1 MPKENVA
8 GAAEAEPK
16 LKAAP
21 VEAAAAGA
29 PKVNPPAAAAGAVL
43 PEPNA
48 ADVPPPKPPL
58 PNEKPDMLV
67 KEWQWCGA
75 VRVQSDTRGV
85 GDSELQQRGDGGG
98 GRDGRDLTDWP

>member
-1 MPKENVA
+1 MPKENVE

-21 VEAAAAGA
+21 VGAAAGA
-29 PKVNPPAAAAGAVL
+29 PKLNPPTAGAVL

-48 ADVPPPKPPL
+48 ADVPAPNPPL

-67 KEWQWCGA
+67 AAG
-75 VRVQSDTRGV
+75 SGV
-85 GDSELQQRGDGGG
+85 A
-98 GRDGRDLTDWP
+98 